1 LLAKVWQIDIIIKA
15 VEYVDVCHNNSYKN
29 CQFIRFTALKTE
41 KQEFF
46 EDDMTTVNVDNNEIA
61 KFSALA
67 SKWWDLNGEFKPLHD
82 INPVRLSFIQ
92 EKSHGLHS
100 KEILDVGCGGGIL
113 AESMAKVG
121 ALVTGIDLAKDSLDV
136 AKLHGLESGVS
147 VCYELTSAE
156 DYARDF
162 PESKDIVT
170 CLEMLEHVPDPA
182 SVIRACA
189 NIVKPGGRIF
199 FSTINRNMKSWVMAI
214 LGAEYVLNLVPKGTH
229 DHKKFITPAEMTG
242 WIDSTSLVPKAITG
256 LHLNPLNNTYYLSD
270 KNVDVNYIL
279 YCEKP
284 L

>member
-1 LLAKVWQIDIIIKA
+1 
-15 VEYVDVCHNNSYKN
+15 
-29 CQFIRFTALKTE
+29 
-41 KQEFF
+41 
-46 EDDMTTVNVDNNEIA
+46 MTTVNVDNNEID

-82 INPVRLSFIQ
+82 INPVRLSFIV
-92 EKSHGLHS
+92 EKSKGLAS

-113 AESMAKVG
+113 AESMAQYG
-121 ALVTGIDLAKDSLDV
+121 AHVTGIDLAKDSLDV

-147 VCYELTSAE
+147 VNYELTSAE
-156 DYARDF
+156 EFARAF

-182 SVIRACA
+182 SVIQACA
-189 NIVKPGGRIF
+189 DIVKPGGRVF

-229 DHKKFITPAEMTG
+229 KHNKFITPAEMTR
-242 WIDSTSLVPKAITG
+242 WIDNTTLVPREITG
-256 LHLNPLNNTYYLSD
+256 LHLNPLSNTYYLSN

-279 YCEKP
+279 YCDKP

>member
-1 LLAKVWQIDIIIKA
+1 
-15 VEYVDVCHNNSYKN
+15 
-29 CQFIRFTALKTE
+29 
-41 KQEFF
+41 
-46 EDDMTTVNVDNNEIA
+46 MTVVNVDNNEIA

-92 EKSHGLHS
+92 DKSQGLLA
-100 KEILDVGCGGGIL
+100 KDILDVGCGGGIL
-113 AESMAKVG
+113 AESMAKIG
-121 ALVTGIDLAKDSLDV
+121 AIVTGIDLAKDSLDV
-136 AKLHGLESGVS
+136 AKLHGLESAVS
-147 VCYELTSAE
+147 VNYELSSAE

-182 SVIRACA
+182 SVIQACA
-189 NIVKPGGRIF
+189 NIVKPGGKVF

-229 DHKKFITPAEMTG
+229 DHKKFITPAEMTR
-242 WIDSTSLVPKAITG
+242 WVDSTSLLSRAITG
-256 LHLNPLNNTYYLSD
+256 LHLNPLNNTYYLSN

>member
-1 LLAKVWQIDIIIKA
+1 
-15 VEYVDVCHNNSYKN
+15 
-29 CQFIRFTALKTE
+29 
-41 KQEFF
+41 
-46 EDDMTTVNVDNNEIA
+46 MTTVNVDNNEIE

-82 INPVRLSFIQ
+82 INPVRLSFIE
-92 EKSHGLHS
+92 EKAQGLAS
-100 KEILDVGCGGGIL
+100 KEIVDVGCGGGIL
-113 AESMAKVG
+113 AESMAKAG
-121 ALVTGIDLAKDSLDV
+121 ATVTGIDLAKDSLDV
-136 AKLHGLESGVS
+136 ARLHGLESGV
-147 VCYELTSAE
+147 VVNYELTSAE
-156 DYARDF
+156 EYARAF

-182 SVIRACA
+182 SVIQACA

-199 FSTINRNMKSWVMAI
+199 FSTINRNIKSWVMAI

-229 DHKKFITPAEMTG
+229 NHKKFITPAEMTR
-242 WIDSTSLVPKAITG
+242 WIDNTSLVPREITG
-256 LHLNPLNNTYYLSD
+256 LHLNPLNNNYYLSN

>member
-1 LLAKVWQIDIIIKA
+1 
-15 VEYVDVCHNNSYKN
+15 
-29 CQFIRFTALKTE
+29 
-41 KQEFF
+41 
-46 EDDMTTVNVDNNEIA
+46 MTVVNVDNNEIA

-82 INPVRLSFIQ
+82 INPVRLSFIE
-92 EKSHGLHS
+92 EKSQGLLS
-100 KEILDVGCGGGIL
+100 KDILDVGCGGGIL

-121 ALVTGIDLAKDSLDV
+121 ASVTGIDLAKDSLDV
-136 AKLHGLESGVS
+136 AKLHGLESGVN
-147 VCYELTSAE
+147 VNYELSSAE

-182 SVIRACA
+182 SVVQACA
-189 NIVKPGGRIF
+189 NIVKPGGKIF

-229 DHKKFITPAEMTG
+229 DHKKFITPAEMTR
-242 WIDSTSLVPKAITG
+242 WVDSTSLVSRAITG
-256 LHLNPLNNTYYLSD
+256 LHLNPLNNTYYLSN

-284 L
+284 R

>member
-1 LLAKVWQIDIIIKA
+1 
-15 VEYVDVCHNNSYKN
+15 
-29 CQFIRFTALKTE
+29 
-41 KQEFF
+41 
-46 EDDMTTVNVDNNEIA
+46 MTTVNVDNNEID

-82 INPVRLSFIQ
+82 INPGRLSFIV
-92 EKSHGLHS
+92 EKSKGLAS

-113 AESMAKVG
+113 AESMAQYG
-121 ALVTGIDLAKDSLDV
+121 AHVTGIDLAKDSLDV

-147 VCYELTSAE
+147 VNYELTSAE
-156 DYARDF
+156 EFARAF

-182 SVIRACA
+182 SVIQACA
-189 NIVKPGGRIF
+189 DIVKPGGRVF

-229 DHKKFITPAEMTG
+229 KHNKFITPAEMTR
-242 WIDSTSLVPKAITG
+242 WIDNTTLVPREVTG
-256 LHLNPLNNTYYLSD
+256 LHLNPLSNTYYLSN

-279 YCEKP
+279 YCDKP

>member
-1 LLAKVWQIDIIIKA
+1 
-15 VEYVDVCHNNSYKN
+15 
-29 CQFIRFTALKTE
+29 
-41 KQEFF
+41 
-46 EDDMTTVNVDNNEIA
+46 MTTVNVDSNEIE

-82 INPVRLSFIQ
+82 INPVRLSFI
-92 EKSHGLHS
+92 EERSHGLAS

-113 AESMAKVG
+113 AESMARAG
-121 ALVTGIDLAKDSLDV
+121 AQVTGIDLAKDSLDV

-147 VCYELTSAE
+147 VNYELISAE
-156 DYARDF
+156 DFALAF

-189 NIVKPGGRIF
+189 DIVKPGGRIF
-199 FSTINRNMKSWVMAI
+199 FSTINRNLKSWVMAI
-214 LGAEYVLNLVPKGTH
+214 LGAEYIFNLVPKGTH
-229 DHKKFITPAEMTG
+229 NHKKFITPAEMTR
-242 WIDSTSLVPKAITG
+242 WVDNTSLIPKEMTG
-256 LHLNPLNNTYYLSD
+256 LHLNPLNHTYYLSN

>member
-1 LLAKVWQIDIIIKA
+1 
-15 VEYVDVCHNNSYKN
+15 
-29 CQFIRFTALKTE
+29 
-41 KQEFF
+41 
-46 EDDMTTVNVDNNEIA
+46 MTTVNVDNNEIE

-82 INPVRLSFIQ
+82 INPVRLSFIE
-92 EKSHGLHS
+92 EKSQGLVS

-113 AESMAKVG
+113 AESMARAG
-121 ALVTGIDLAKDSLDV
+121 AQVTGIDLAKDSLDV
-136 AKLHGLESGVS
+136 AKLHGLESGVI
-147 VCYELTSAE
+147 VDYELISAE
-156 DYARDF
+156 DFARAF

-189 NIVKPGGRIF
+189 DIVKPGGRIF
-199 FSTINRNMKSWVMAI
+199 FSTINRNLKSWLMAI
-214 LGAEYVLNLVPKGTH
+214 LGAEYILNLVPKGTH
-229 DHKKFITPAEMTG
+229 NHKKFITPAEMTR
-242 WIDSTSLVPKAITG
+242 WIDNTSLLPREITG
-256 LHLNPLNNTYYLSD
+256 LHLNPLNNAYYLSN

>member
-1 LLAKVWQIDIIIKA
+1 
-15 VEYVDVCHNNSYKN
+15 
-29 CQFIRFTALKTE
+29 
-41 KQEFF
+41 
-46 EDDMTTVNVDNNEIA
+46 MTVVNVDNNEIA

-82 INPVRLSFIQ
+82 INPVRLSFIE
-92 EKSHGLHS
+92 EKSQGLLS
-100 KEILDVGCGGGIL
+100 KDILDVGCGGGIL

-121 ALVTGIDLAKDSLDV
+121 ASVTGIDLAKDSLDV
-136 AKLHGLESGVS
+136 AKLHGLESGVN
-147 VCYELTSAE
+147 VNYELSSAE

-182 SVIRACA
+182 SVVQACA
-189 NIVKPGGRIF
+189 NIVKPGGKIF

-229 DHKKFITPAEMTG
+229 DHKKFITPAEMTR
-242 WIDSTSLVPKAITG
+242 WVDSTSLVSRAITG
-256 LHLNPLNNTYYLSD
+256 LHLNPLNNTYYLSN

>member
-1 LLAKVWQIDIIIKA
+1 
-15 VEYVDVCHNNSYKN
+15 
-29 CQFIRFTALKTE
+29 
-41 KQEFF
+41 
-46 EDDMTTVNVDNNEIA
+46 MTTVNVDNNEIE

-82 INPVRLSFIQ
+82 INPVRLSFIE
-92 EKSHGLHS
+92 EKSQGLAS

-113 AESMAKVG
+113 AESMAKAG
-121 ALVTGIDLAKDSLDV
+121 AQVTGIDLAKDSLDV

-147 VCYELTSAE
+147 VDYELMSAE
-156 DYARDF
+156 DFARAF

-189 NIVKPGGRIF
+189 DIVKPGGRIF
-199 FSTINRNMKSWVMAI
+199 FSTINRNLKSWVMAI

-229 DHKKFITPAEMTG
+229 NHKKFITPAEMTR
-242 WIDSTSLVPKAITG
+242 WIDSTSLVPKEITG
-256 LHLNPLNNTYYLSD
+256 LHLNPLNNTYYLSN

>member
-1 LLAKVWQIDIIIKA
+1 
-15 VEYVDVCHNNSYKN
+15 
-29 CQFIRFTALKTE
+29 
-41 KQEFF
+41 
-46 EDDMTTVNVDNNEIA
+46 MTVVNVDNNEIA

-82 INPVRLSFIQ
+82 INPVRLSFIE
-92 EKSHGLHS
+92 EKSQGLLS
-100 KEILDVGCGGGIL
+100 KDILDVGCGGGIL

-121 ALVTGIDLAKDSLDV
+121 ASVTGIDLAKDSLDV
-136 AKLHGLESGVS
+136 AKLHGLESGVN
-147 VCYELTSAE
+147 VNYELSSAE

-182 SVIRACA
+182 SVIQACA
-189 NIVKPGGRIF
+189 NIVKPGGKIF

-229 DHKKFITPAEMTG
+229 DHKKFITPAEMTR
-242 WIDSTSLVPKAITG
+242 WVDSTSLVSRAITG
-256 LHLNPLNNTYYLSD
+256 LHLNPLNNTYYLSN

>member
-1 LLAKVWQIDIIIKA
+1 
-15 VEYVDVCHNNSYKN
+15 
-29 CQFIRFTALKTE
+29 
-41 KQEFF
+41 
-46 EDDMTTVNVDNNEIA
+46 MTVVNVDNNEIA

-82 INPVRLSFIQ
+82 INPVRLSFIE
-92 EKSHGLHS
+92 EKSQGLLS
-100 KEILDVGCGGGIL
+100 KDILDVGCGGGIL

-121 ALVTGIDLAKDSLDV
+121 ASVTGIDLAKDSLDV
-136 AKLHGLESGVS
+136 AKLHGLESGVN
-147 VCYELTSAE
+147 VNYELSSAE

-182 SVIRACA
+182 SVIQACA
-189 NIVKPGGRIF
+189 NIVKPGGKIF

-214 LGAEYVLNLVPKGTH
+214 LGAEYVLNIVPKGTH
-229 DHKKFITPAEMTG
+229 DHKKFITPAEMTR
-242 WIDSTSLVPKAITG
+242 WVDSTSLVSRAITG
-256 LHLNPLNNTYYLSD
+256 LHLNPLNNTYYLSN

>member
-1 LLAKVWQIDIIIKA
+1 
-15 VEYVDVCHNNSYKN
+15 
-29 CQFIRFTALKTE
+29 
-41 KQEFF
+41 
-46 EDDMTTVNVDNNEIA
+46 MTTVNVDSNEIE

-82 INPVRLSFIQ
+82 INPVRLSFI
-92 EKSHGLHS
+92 EERSHGLAS
-100 KEILDVGCGGGIL
+100 KKILDVGCGGGIL
-113 AESMAKVG
+113 AESMAKTG
-121 ALVTGIDLAKDSLDV
+121 AHVTGIDLAKDSLDV

-147 VCYELTSAE
+147 VNYELRSAE
-156 DYARDF
+156 DFALAF

-189 NIVKPGGRIF
+189 DIVKPGGRIF
-199 FSTINRNMKSWVMAI
+199 FSTINRNLKSWVMAI
-214 LGAEYVLNLVPKGTH
+214 LGAEYILNLVPKGTH
-229 DHKKFITPAEMTG
+229 NHKKFITPAEMTR
-242 WIDSTSLVPKAITG
+242 WIDQTSLIPREMTG
-256 LHLNPLNNTYYLSD
+256 LHLNPLNHTYYLSN

>member
-1 LLAKVWQIDIIIKA
+1 
-15 VEYVDVCHNNSYKN
+15 
-29 CQFIRFTALKTE
+29 
-41 KQEFF
+41 
-46 EDDMTTVNVDNNEIA
+46 MTTVNVDSNEIE

-82 INPVRLSFIQ
+82 INPVRLSFI
-92 EKSHGLHS
+92 EERSHGLAS

-113 AESMAKVG
+113 AESMARAG
-121 ALVTGIDLAKDSLDV
+121 AQVTGIDLAKDSLDV

-147 VCYELTSAE
+147 VNYELISAE
-156 DYARDF
+156 DFALAF

-189 NIVKPGGRIF
+189 DIVKPGGRIF
-199 FSTINRNMKSWVMAI
+199 FSTINRNLKSWVMAI
-214 LGAEYVLNLVPKGTH
+214 LGAEYILNLVPKGTH
-229 DHKKFITPAEMTG
+229 NHKKFITPAEMTR
-242 WIDSTSLVPKAITG
+242 WVDNTSLIPKEMTG
-256 LHLNPLNNTYYLSD
+256 LHLNPLNHTYYLSN

>member
-1 LLAKVWQIDIIIKA
+1 
-15 VEYVDVCHNNSYKN
+15 
-29 CQFIRFTALKTE
+29 
-41 KQEFF
+41 
-46 EDDMTTVNVDNNEIA
+46 MTTVNVDNNEIA

-82 INPVRLSFIQ
+82 INPVRLSFIR
-92 EKSHGLHS
+92 EKSQGLNS
-100 KEILDVGCGGGIL
+100 REILDVGCGGGIL

-182 SVIRACA
+182 SVIQACA
-189 NIVKPGGRIF
+189 NIVKPGGKIF

-214 LGAEYVLNLVPKGTH
+214 LGAEYVLNIVPKGTH
-229 DHKKFITPAEMTG
+229 DHKKFITPAEMTR
-242 WIDSTSLVPKAITG
+242 WVDSTSLVSRAITG
-256 LHLNPLNNTYYLSD
+256 LHLNPLNNTYYLSN

>member
-1 LLAKVWQIDIIIKA
+1 
-15 VEYVDVCHNNSYKN
+15 
-29 CQFIRFTALKTE
+29 
-41 KQEFF
+41 
-46 EDDMTTVNVDNNEIA
+46 MTTVNVDNNEIA

-92 EKSHGLHS
+92 EKSQGLHS
-100 KEILDVGCGGGIL
+100 REILDVGCGGGIL

-189 NIVKPGGRIF
+189 NIVKPGGRVF
-199 FSTINRNMKSWVMAI
+199 FSTLNRNMKSWVMAI
-214 LGAEYVLNLVPKGTH
+214 LGAEYVLNIVPKGTH
-229 DHKKFITPAEMTG
+229 DHKKFITPG
-242 WIDSTSLVPKAITG
+242 
-256 LHLNPLNNTYYLSD
+256 
-270 KNVDVNYIL
+270 
-279 YCEKP
+279 
-284 L
+284 

>member
-1 LLAKVWQIDIIIKA
+1 
-15 VEYVDVCHNNSYKN
+15 
-29 CQFIRFTALKTE
+29 
-41 KQEFF
+41 
-46 EDDMTTVNVDNNEIA
+46 MTTVNVDNNEIE

-82 INPVRLSFIQ
+82 INPVRLSFIE
-92 EKSHGLHS
+92 EKSQGLAA
-100 KEILDVGCGGGIL
+100 KEIVDVGCGGGIL
-113 AESMAKVG
+113 AESMAKAG
-121 ALVTGIDLAKDSLDV
+121 AQVTGIDLAKDSLDV

-147 VCYELTSAE
+147 VDYELISAE
-156 DYARDF
+156 DFARAF

-189 NIVKPGGRIF
+189 DIVKPGGRIF
-199 FSTINRNMKSWVMAI
+199 FSTINRNLKSWVMAI
-214 LGAEYVLNLVPKGTH
+214 LGAEYILNLVPKGTH
-229 DHKKFITPAEMTG
+229 NHKKFITPAEMTR
-242 WIDSTSLVPKAITG
+242 WIDNTSLVPKEITG
-256 LHLNPLNNTYYLSD
+256 LHLNPLNNTYYLSN

>member
-1 LLAKVWQIDIIIKA
+1 
-15 VEYVDVCHNNSYKN
+15 
-29 CQFIRFTALKTE
+29 
-41 KQEFF
+41 
-46 EDDMTTVNVDNNEIA
+46 MTVVNVDNNEIA

-82 INPVRLSFIQ
+82 INPVRLSFIE
-92 EKSHGLHS
+92 EKSQGLLS
-100 KEILDVGCGGGIL
+100 KDILDVGCGGGIL

-121 ALVTGIDLAKDSLDV
+121 ASVTGIDLAKDSLDV
-136 AKLHGLESGVS
+136 AKLHGLESGVNVS
-147 VCYELTSAE
+147 YELSSAE

-182 SVIRACA
+182 SVIQACA
-189 NIVKPGGRIF
+189 NIVKPGGKIF

-229 DHKKFITPAEMTG
+229 DHKKFITPAEMTR
-242 WIDSTSLVPKAITG
+242 WVDSTSLVSRAITG
-256 LHLNPLNNTYYLSD
+256 LHLNPLNNTYYLSN

>member
-1 LLAKVWQIDIIIKA
+1 
-15 VEYVDVCHNNSYKN
+15 
-29 CQFIRFTALKTE
+29 
-41 KQEFF
+41 
-46 EDDMTTVNVDNNEIA
+46 MTVVNVDNNEIA

-82 INPVRLSFIQ
+82 INPVRLSFIE
-92 EKSHGLHS
+92 EKSQGLLS
-100 KEILDVGCGGGIL
+100 KDILDVGCGGGIL
-113 AESMAKVG
+113 AESMAKIG
-121 ALVTGIDLAKDSLDV
+121 ALVTAIDLAKDSLDV

-147 VCYELTSAE
+147 VNYELSSAE

-182 SVIRACA
+182 SVIQACA
-189 NIVKPGGRIF
+189 NIVKPGGKIF

-229 DHKKFITPAEMTG
+229 DHKRFITPAEMTR
-242 WIDSTSLVPKAITG
+242 WIDGTSLVPKAITG
-256 LHLNPLNNTYYLSD
+256 LHLNPLTNTYYLSN

-284 L
+284 R